1 MIDRNPQQPT
11 CLPAGRYEF
20 KDAGIY
26 IGEWL
31 NEKAV
36 GLGLITKDK
45 CQGEYTGLWDAGMEK
60 SGVFLW
66 PNAPGAMYEGEWAN
80 NRRNGHGIFTREDW
94 VIMGKFVDDF
104 ISVGVKCKENSIGR
118 FEGEFENG
126 FPSFGVET
134 YADGGSRHSRSQSI
148 NARTRDVDR
157 IIEERVTLRSR
168 HSRSQSIN
176 APTRDV
182 DRIIEERVT
191 PYPARR
197 SYAGEYKNGI
207 RDGLGVRTSIPYG
220 EVINFFPEEAALA
233 AEMKAKR
240 RAALEAA
247 EASQKLGR
255 RGSLLSQRS
264 GEAAEMENLEA
275 PEEDEPFSGRR
286 ATPTGGVSNTAG
298 LRELRMSCKFRCGF
312 VLSSQRSELV
322 QRRQDK
328 LSGVSKPRR
337 GRDVVPRSGHHRTR
351 SLTNLFTRSLSRES
365 IHRFKRQG
373 SASERTTY
381 GKVDETTP
389 ESVFTLD
396 QEDAID
402 PETVETFAGQWEN
415 DTRHGY
421 GVCERSDGVTYEG
434 QWFKNQRHG
443 YGQTRFQDGTCEQG
457 RYQYGKLV
465 FLSWSKG
472 TKPHMLLY
480 NYHIKMG
487 VGSSVKRARVIAEQA
502 RLRATEARE
511 NLENVHMIVE
521 LSKKAAELA
530 RDYSLET
537 RELVKEMY
545 PDFEQPG
552 IKYLDDMVRLMRVT
566 KRGNLAFESALEAAQ
581 GVLAGV
587 TTGLTVDPNAKQ
599 ESTGEDGKEFEMD
612 SRRSSRNLEVR
623 TKGSL
628 ISRAGSYRI
637 RRLAKGKADDGERPN
652 SDRDRG
658 QKSEGRTNLYISP
671 DMNPDK
677 MPSPSPSQPLTL
689 VVPQITNYETNSP
702 TDYNDYSTYG
712 TQFRDYRNP
721 MYLNI
726 PGEPNL
732 FDPMDSRIPV
742 NHNDHPRPEGT
753 NISRSPSVKT
763 TYVEIPRITE
773 LHPESEI
780 PSVPL
785 SKLMTNTNLLTD
797 HFGQYTAPV
806 GQELD
811 QKTQQPS
818 PTSHSG
824 AAEPQ
829 HPLDG
834 PLIPQSPGQLT
845 STLVEPNPNVLV
857 RRRTVPVFLTQR
869 PILSKPQRNMK
880 NVPDAEAKR
889 VNLQFREL
897 FFPNI
902 SIPNVTDICLPFFV
916 CVQNHRPDDPVS
928 PVQHSPTSLA
938 PPTSNEYSIVT
949 NIHRDQV
956 LCSRGSVE
964 LIKEEAEDADIY
976 LVDEGV
982 RKIMHPQINYTLYSQ
997 RKGDKVR
1004 AEPPIMSNALPS
1016 TNKQPLALTCQEE
1029 IPKCAKAEAGV
1040 PGEKLSIPSSRT
1052 VNDLPVVSNVLL
1064 EEVQDELPALPTSFK
1079 ESRLDLRQAGARY
1092 SVPNVGDHMQHTIPP
1107 GLSADELLQLTKE
1120 SEAKRAEDLARRRQG
1135 EIVIHFTDLLD
1146 WCNRNVILLLV
1157 LLINGTLVY
1166 LFARLMQDATPT
1178 EGE

>member
-134 YADGGSRHSRSQSI
+134 YADGGS
-148 NARTRDVDR
+148 
-157 IIEERVTLRSR
+157 
-168 HSRSQSIN
+168 
-176 APTRDV
+176 
-182 DRIIEERVT
+182 
-191 PYPARR
+191 
-197 SYAGEYKNGI
+197 YAGEYKNGI

-247 EASQKLGR
+247 NTINESQKLGR
-255 RGSLLSQRS
+255 HGSLLSQRS

-286 ATPTGGVSNTAG
+286 ATPTGGASNTAG

-381 GKVDETTP
+381 GKADETTP

-415 DTRHGY
+415 DSRHGY

-612 SRRSSRNLEVR
+612 SRRSSRNLEVGN
-623 TKGSL
+623 KGSL

-637 RRLAKGKADDGERPN
+637 RRLAKGKATDGERPSN
-652 SDRDRG
+652 DRDRG
-658 QKSEGRTNLYISP
+658 QKSEGRTNLYISS
-671 DMNPDK
+671 DMHPDK

-702 TDYNDYSTYG
+702 TDYTEYPTYG

-726 PGEPNL
+726 PGEPNVL
-732 FDPMDSRIPV
+732 DTVDSRIPV

-763 TYVEIPRITE
+763 TYVEIPRITD

-797 HFGQYTAPV
+797 HFGQYSAPI

-811 QKTQQPS
+811 QKTQQHS

-824 AAEPQ
+824 AAEP

-834 PLIPQSPGQLT
+834 PLNPQSPSQLT
-845 STLVEPNPNVLV
+845 STSVEPNPNVLV

-880 NVPDAEAKR
+880 NVSDAEVKR
-889 VNLQFREL
+889 
-897 FFPNI
+897 
-902 SIPNVTDICLPFFV
+902 
-916 CVQNHRPDDPVS
+916 NHRPDGPIS

-938 PPTSNEYSIVT
+938 PPTSSEYSIVT
-949 NIHRDQV
+949 NIHRDRV
-956 LCSRGSVE
+956 LCSRGSAE

-997 RKGDKVR
+997 RKGDKAR
-1004 AEPPIMSNALPS
+1004 AEPPTMSNALPS
-1016 TNKQPLALTCQEE
+1016 TNKQPLALTYQEE
-1029 IPKCAKAEAGV
+1029 IPKCARTEAGV
-1040 PGEKLSIPSSRT
+1040 PEKLSIPSSRT

-1079 ESRLDLRQAGARY
+1079 ESRLDLRQGGARY

-1166 LFARLMQDATPT
+1166 LFARLMQDATST
-1178 EGE
+1178 EGD

>member
-104 ISVGVKCKENSIGR
+104 ISMGVKCKENSIGR

-134 YADGGSRHSRSQSI
+134 YADGG
-148 NARTRDVDR
+148 
-157 IIEERVTLRSR
+157 
-168 HSRSQSIN
+168 
-176 APTRDV
+176 
-182 DRIIEERVT
+182 
-191 PYPARR
+191 

-247 EASQKLGR
+247 NTVNESQKLGR

-286 ATPTGGVSNTAG
+286 ATPTGGATTTAG

-415 DTRHGY
+415 DSRHGY

-581 GVLAGV
+581 GVLAGG

-612 SRRSSRNLEVR
+612 SRRSSRNLEVG

-637 RRLAKGKADDGERPN
+637 RRLAKGKAADGERPSN
-652 SDRDRG
+652 DQDRG

-671 DMNPDK
+671 DMHPDR
-677 MPSPSPSQPLTL
+677 MPSPSPTQPLTL
-689 VVPQITNYETNSP
+689 VVPQITNYDTSSP
-702 TDYNDYSTYG
+702 TDYADYPAYG
-712 TQFRDYRNP
+712 TQFRDYKNP

-726 PGEPNL
+726 PGEQSL
-732 FDPMDSRIPV
+732 LDPVDSRIPV

-763 TYVEIPRITE
+763 TYVEIPRITD

-797 HFGQYTAPV
+797 HFGQYSAPI

-811 QKTQQPS
+811 QKTQQHS

-824 AAEPQ
+824 AAQP

-834 PLIPQSPGQLT
+834 PLNPQSPSQLT
-845 STLVEPNPNVLV
+845 STSVEPNPNVLV

-880 NVPDAEAKR
+880 NVSDAEVKR
-889 VNLQFREL
+889 
-897 FFPNI
+897 
-902 SIPNVTDICLPFFV
+902 
-916 CVQNHRPDDPVS
+916 NHRPDGQVS
-928 PVQHSPTSLA
+928 PLQHSPTSLA
-938 PPTSNEYSIVT
+938 PPTSSEYSIVT

-956 LCSRGSVE
+956 LCSRGSAE
-964 LIKEEAEDADIY
+964 LIREETEDADIY

-997 RKGDKVR
+997 RKGDKAR
-1004 AEPPIMSNALPS
+1004 AEPPILSNALPS
-1016 TNKQPLALTCQEE
+1016 TNKQPLALTYHEE
-1029 IPKCAKAEAGV
+1029 IPKCARTEAGV
-1040 PGEKLSIPSSRT
+1040 PEKLSIPSSRT

-1079 ESRLDLRQAGARY
+1079 ESRLELRQGGARY

-1166 LFARLMQDATPT
+1166 LFARLMQDATST
-1178 EGE
+1178 EGD